1 MKTGEKAQHI
11 GAERSSAPTWRPE
24 QFFPQLNE
32 SAKELPGQEQ
42 PRREGSWACLQV
54 TTVSRHGTRVRA
66 VPTVC
71 DPWGR
76 QVGGHFNIT
85 TNTDVSLSRK
95 QNQTENPH
103 FLRSNNR

>member
-32 SAKELPGQEQ
+32 SAKELPGQRQ
-42 PRREGSWACLQV
+42 PRRENVRPAGTA
-54 TTVSRHGTRVRA
+54 VSRHGTRVHC
-66 VPTVC
+66 VPLVSR
-71 DPWGR
+71 GAGE
-76 QVGGHFNIT
+76 VSGHFNIT

-95 QNQTENPH
+95 LKP
-103 FLRSNNR
+103 NRKPTLFKIK